1 MKLSN
6 EYRRKVDPMSRVT
19 IPADI
24 REALDIQCGDD
35 VIVSLSDDGV
45 IAIQKET
52 NRCTRCESQKD
63 LIGIEIENPTTHI
76 CADCIGSMHLLCQ
89 LYGLT

>member
-35 VIVSLSDDGV
+35 VIVSLSAAAFLVWV
-45 IAIQKET
+45 I
-52 NRCTRCESQKD
+52 NRFLD
-63 LIGIEIENPTTHI
+63 YFLPI
-76 CADCIGSMHLLCQ
+76 
-89 LYGLT
+89 LYR